1 MRRARFERDTA
12 RARPARGPSDWLWP
26 MLLWACLAAGC
37 GREVPDPEARIRELL
52 AVAERAAESGDYDT
66 LAGMVAR
73 DYADRGGRD
82 RRAVLLTLRG
92 LLLRYPRAE
101 LVVTVRE
108 LEVLSPQL
116 ARVRVEILSA
126 GMGPGGLGAD
136 AFGLELSLRDE
147 GGGWKVVR
155 AEWGGRGGGI

>member
-1 MRRARFERDTA
+1 MAGREAPWSWRSAGA
-12 RARPARGPSDWLWP
+12 AGLCLL
-26 MLLWACLAAGC
+26 LLWAGMAGGC

-52 AVAERAAESGDYDT
+52 AVAEQAAESGDYDA

-73 DYADRGGRD
+73 DYADREGRD
-82 RRAVLLTLRG
+82 RRALLLTLRG
-92 LLLRYPRAE
+92 LMMRYPRAE

-116 ARVRVEILSA
+116 ARVRVEVLSA

-136 AFGLELSLRDE
+136 AFPLELSLRDE
-147 GGGWKVVR
+147 GGGWKVTR
-155 AEWGGRGGGI
+155 AEWGRRGGGI